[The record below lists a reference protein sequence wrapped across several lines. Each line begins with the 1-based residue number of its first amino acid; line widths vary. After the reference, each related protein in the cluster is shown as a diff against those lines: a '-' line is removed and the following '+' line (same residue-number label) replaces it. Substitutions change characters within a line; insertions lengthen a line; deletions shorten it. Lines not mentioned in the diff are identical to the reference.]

1 MGAHDGITLVTGASR
16 GIGRAVSDHVAQQGQ
31 TVIGVARSAPNDFP
45 GRFHAADL
53 SDEAAAKQAFAGI
66 AAEHNVLRL
75 VHCAGLITP
84 ARIEEVTNA
93 QFDAAM
99 RLNVEAAI
107 WAMQAVLPAMRKAG
121 FGRIVVIGSRAGL
134 GKSTRLTYS
143 TSKAALLGLTRTAA
157 LELAAEGITVNNVA
171 PGPIETELFS
181 AATPP
186 GSPQRE
192 AFMKGVPMG
201 RIGRPEE
208 VAAAVAYFLSE
219 AAGFTTGQTL
229 YVCGGMSITSPS

>member
-1 MGAHDGITLVTGASR
+1 MAESSILVTGASR
-16 GIGRAVSDHVAQQGQ
+16 GIGRAVCDRLAEDGHD
-31 TVIGVARSAPNDFP
+31 VIGVARHAPEDFL
-45 GRFHAADL
+45 GSFYSADL
-53 SDEAAAKQAFAGI
+53 TDEAAAKTVFAEI
-66 AAEHNVLRL
+66 AAAHAVLRL
-75 VHCAGLITP
+75 VHCAGLVDP
-84 ARIEEVTNA
+84 ARIEDVTDA
-93 QFDAAM
+93 QFADAM
-99 RLNVEAAI
+99 RLNVQAAI
-107 WAMQAVLPAMRKAG
+107 WAMQAFLPAMRAAR

-134 GKSTRLTYS
+134 GKATRLTYS

-192 AFMKGVPMG
+192 AFVATVPMG
-201 RIGRPEE
+201 RVGRPEE
-208 VAAAVAYFLSE
+208 VAAAVVYFLSD

-229 YVCGGMSITSPS
+229 YVCGGLSVANPA

>member
-1 MGAHDGITLVTGASR
+1 MSAGSTLVTGASR
-16 GIGRAVSDHVAQQGQ
+16 GIGRAVSDRLAAAGQ
-31 TVIGVARSAPNDFP
+31 DVIGIARQAPNDFP
-45 GRFHAADL
+45 GTFHTADL
-53 SDEAAAKQAFAGI
+53 GDEKAAKQVLAEI
-66 AAEHNVLRL
+66 AANHPVLRL

-84 ARIEEVTNA
+84 ARIDEVTNA

-107 WAMQAVLPAMRKAG
+107 WAMQAVLPAMRKAR

-134 GKSTRLTYS
+134 GKATRLTYS

-186 GSPQRE
+186 GSPQRD
-192 AFMKGVPMG
+192 AFVAGVPMG
-201 RIGRPEE
+201 RVGAPEE
-208 VAAAVAYFLSE
+208 VAEAVAYFLSE

-229 YVCGGMSITSPS
+229 YVCGGMSIASPS

>member
-1 MGAHDGITLVTGASR
+1 VSEGSTLVTGASR
-16 GIGRAVSDHVAQQGQ
+16 GIGRAVCDHLAQLGQ
-31 TVIGVARSAPNDFP
+31 EVIGVARRTPGDFP
-45 GRFHAADL
+45 GTFHAADL
-53 SDEAAAKQAFAGI
+53 TDEAAARSI
-66 AAEHNVLRL
+66 LAEITRQHRVLRL
-75 VHCAGLITP
+75 VHCAGLIVP
-84 ARIEEVTNA
+84 ARIEDVDDT
-93 QFDAAM
+93 QFDDTM
-99 RLNVEAAI
+99 RLNVQAAV
-107 WAMQAVLPAMRKAG
+107 WAMQAVLPAMREAR
-121 FGRIVVIGSRAGL
+121 FGRIVMIGSRAGL
-134 GKSTRLTYS
+134 GKATRLTYS

-157 LELAAEGITVNNVA
+157 LELSAEGITVNNVA

-192 AFMKGVPMG
+192 AFLAGVPMG

-229 YVCGGMSITSPS
+229 YVCGGMSIASPA

>member
-1 MGAHDGITLVTGASR
+1 MGESSILVTGASR
-16 GIGRAVSDHVAQQGQ
+16 GIGRAVAEHLARDGHHVVG
-31 TVIGVARSAPNDFP
+31 IARNVQHAFP
-45 GRFHAADL
+45 GDFYEADL
-53 SDEAAAKQAFAGI
+53 ADATAAREIFAKVAGL
-66 AAEHNVLRL
+66 HRVLRL
-75 VHCAGLITP
+75 VHCAGLIEP
-84 ARIEEVTNA
+84 ARIEDVTDA
-93 QFDAAM
+93 QFDDAM
-99 RLNVEAAI
+99 RLNVQAAI
-107 WAMQAVLPAMRKAG
+107 WAMQAFLPTMRKSG

-134 GKSTRLTYS
+134 GKATRLTYS

-192 AFMKGVPMG
+192 AFLAGVPMG
-201 RIGRPEE
+201 RIGLPEE
-208 VAAAVAYFLSE
+208 VAAAVAYFLSD

-229 YVCGGMSITSPS
+229 YVCGGLSIAGPA

>member
-1 MGAHDGITLVTGASR
+1 VTNHCTVVTGASR
-16 GIGRAVSDHVAQQGQ
+16 GIGEAVCDLLSKQGQ
-31 TVIGVARSAPNDFP
+31 QVIGVARTTPKRFP
-45 GRFHAADL
+45 GSFYQADL
-53 SDEAAAKQAFAGI
+53 NDEATAKKAFSEI
-66 AAEHNVLRL
+66 AATHRVLRL
-75 VHCAGLITP
+75 VHCAGLIDP
-84 ARIEEVTNA
+84 ARIEEVTDSE
-93 QFDAAM
+93 FDAAM
-99 RLNVEAAI
+99 RLNVHCAI
-107 WAMQAVLPAMRKAG
+107 WALQSFLPAMRSAK

-134 GKSTRLTYS
+134 GKATRLVYS
-143 TSKAALLGLTRTAA
+143 TSKAALMGLTRTAA

-192 AFMKGVPMG
+192 AFVKAVPMLRVG
-201 RIGRPEE
+201 QPEE

-229 YVCGGMSITSPS
+229 YVCGGLSIAAPA